1 MILWIAHSLY
11 TKAHQEKL
19 SNAQF
24 RHQAIIRVNMAPAVQ
39 GHIYITEGLLHI
51 AVKLQKTWSKSS
63 LKPTAK
69 IPASKGLLLQKQF
82 I

>member
-11 TKAHQEKL
+11 TRPYQEKL

-24 RHQAIIRVNMAPAVQ
+24 RHQAIIRVNMVPAVQ
-39 GHIYITEGLLHI
+39 GHMYVTVLCS
-51 AVKLQKTWSKSS
+51 VQTVQKTCSKSS
-63 LKPTAK
+63 LKPMAK
-69 IPASKGLLLQKQF
+69 IPASNGLLLQKQF